1 MQMRNMPYAFGNTEM
16 VLIEQLTECLVH
28 KRLYTASM
36 SAVHVRDWAIIII
49 ELLADKRSFED
60 KL

>member
-16 VLIEQLTECLVH
+16 VLIEQLTECLVD

-36 SAVHVRDWAIIII
+36 SAVHVRDWAIVWSWTFG
-49 ELLADKRSFED
+49 R
-60 KL
+60 

>member
-36 SAVHVRDWAIIII
+36 SAVHVRD
-49 ELLADKRSFED
+49 
-60 KL
+60 